1 MGESEKISMGR
12 KGEYEMEFY
21 WSKEADVVGFGEGK
35 VFLSALPFSLGYRWD
50 EKWGALVKVYH
61 EVQKEEG
68 NIEVP
73 QNYSFL
79 DSNFKLVT

>member
-1 MGESEKISMGR
+1 MER
-12 KGEYEMEFY
+12 KGEYEVEFY
-21 WSKEADVVGFGEGK
+21 WSRESKVACLGGGK
-35 VFLSALPFSLGYRWD
+35 FFSLSSTFSLDYRWD